1 MSTSHVVDVETSPP
15 CPPQPPPQEP
25 TDDPS
30 THTSGPSSPNMKTV
44 ASVEEAPTSE
54 SNGSSSPEPPDSC
67 NNVVGGV
74 TTLFGDWPHR
84 VAEWQTAEQLTRLRH
99 EVGDR
104 KQLQTVE
111 LCVVC
116 GDRASGISNAFF
128 FLEDCNHGGNGGSE
142 PITFKEYK
150 LVTNHQSARV
160 RISANEKSEIVDD
173 NYLGQE
179 KGRTSNAFFFLEDCN
194 HAGNGGSEP
203 ITFTED
209 KLVTNHQSALVR
221 ISANEKSEIV
231 DDDYLGQEK
240 GRTDSYFS
248 FEECNVDAGRHYGAI
263 SCEGCKGFF
272 KRSIRKQLGYTCRG
286 SRDCEVNKHHRNR
299 CQYCRLQK
307 CLAMGMRTDCECLT
321 KYVSHP
327 AVQSERKPVESKEK
341 VSPFTPAQRGM
352 FKRKSAEEET
362 TVAPVEKESPKSQN
376 SHDHSSDL
384 TTLAHVVTSLAV
396 KNEPSEEEWQ
406 KDKDISKAFDT
417 IAKVAGADATFSLQ
431 TESEDSESLFEIEG
445 PLLMEF
451 HANFHLRIPS
461 PGSGTSYLNVHYICE
476 SASRLLF
483 LSVHW
488 ARSIHAFQ
496 LLRSEVQMALVKGSW
511 SDLFTLGLAQCSQAL
526 SLATIL
532 SAIGSHLNASVQ
544 QEKCPIYIFLDNPP
558 TPCPDKLSA
567 TRVKEVTDHIGKL
580 QAFVN
585 SLLRLQVDDHEFA
598 YLRALALF
606 SQDHQPGARQ
616 VEKFQEKAYQELR
629 AYIQQSF
636 PANND
641 RFPKLLLRLM
651 SLRSLS
657 AAITEELFFA
667 GLIGNV
673 QIDSIIPYILKMEA
687 NEPPSCSART
697 PVTTAATSNPPAPFS
712 PS

>member
-1 MSTSHVVDVETSPP
+1 MLVRVIQRESFTGPEDKRLKDFKQRLREDLRKRFRTEYFGFLRQETRRRSKTRPIKVGDLVLIGQDNAKRVNWPLARVVEVYPGRD
-15 CPPQPPPQEP
+15 
-25 TDDPS
+25 
-30 THTSGPSSPNMKTV
+30 GPV
-44 ASVEEAPTSE
+44 
-54 SNGSSSPEPPDSC
+54 
-67 NNVVGGV
+67 
-74 TTLFGDWPHR
+74 R
-84 VAEWQTAEQLTRLRH
+84 VAKLRTSKGVQIRPVQRLY
-99 EVGDR
+99 
-104 KQLQTVE
+104 
-111 LCVVC
+111 
-116 GDRASGISNAFF
+116 N
-128 FLEDCNHGGNGGSE
+128 LEIPADLGSTLRSIQSE
-142 PITFKEYK
+142 PRRGDSRGE
-150 LVTNHQSARV
+150 AR
-160 RISANEKSEIVDD
+160 
-173 NYLGQE
+173 
-179 KGRTSNAFFFLEDCN
+179 
-194 HAGNGGSEP
+194 
-203 ITFTED
+203 
-209 KLVTNHQSALVR
+209 
-221 ISANEKSEIV
+221 
-231 DDDYLGQEK
+231 
-240 GRTDSYFS
+240 
-248 FEECNVDAGRHYGAI
+248 RHYGAI

-307 CLAMGMRTDCECLT
+307 CLAMGMRTD
-321 KYVSHP
+321 S
-327 AVQSERKPVESKEK
+327 VQSERKPVESKEK

-544 QEKCPIYIFLDNPP
+544 Q
-558 TPCPDKLSA
+558 DKLSA